1 MKCEY
6 TIDGI
11 DVYKYIMPVINS
23 NMYILIVEQQALI
36 IDPNI
41 AEAAMELLIKNH
53 VEKVIVILTHEH
65 YDHISGVNYFRQ
77 HFPCTVIGNEACK
90 NMVTDPTKN
99 MAAFFMA
106 LLIDKSEEERKTAME
121 LLREDYSC
129 SVDVSFTKEMEYK
142 LDPLQLVLRE
152 TPGHS
157 TGSICIEVNKKYIFT
172 GDSLVDGAKIIT
184 RLPGGSKKAYKEI
197 TKPYLDSLNKDV
209 VVFPGHGNE
218 GLIEDIR

>member
-1 MKCEY
+1 M
-6 TIDGI
+6 
-11 DVYKYIMPVINS
+11 
-23 NMYILIVEQQALI
+23 
-36 IDPNI
+36 
-41 AEAAMELLIKNH
+41 
-53 VEKVIVILTHEH
+53 
-65 YDHISGVNYFRQ
+65 
-77 HFPCTVIGNEACK
+77 
-90 NMVTDPTKN
+90 
-99 MAAFFMA
+99 
-106 LLIDKSEEERKTAME
+106 
-121 LLREDYSC
+121 
-129 SVDVSFTKEMEYK
+129 
-142 LDPLQLVLRE
+142 DPLQLVLRE